1 MENKEY
7 EKKIA
12 LVFDQINQNQSQKK
26 SKKYDARYQYWPG
39 KAFRMIPVTDYREYL
54 NTALEAEAFIHQ
66 FQVEDTDGIYWAGYL
81 GGDAISL
88 SYGCGAAGIAYFYLE
103 LYKATGD
110 ERFKETVLK
119 AGAYLCKHW
128 RDPLN
133 APKTGRKIHSEYSYT
148 SGVVGIAM
156 SLFLFYETFH
166 REEEKTALTEMADL
180 IVANASEDQRGVF
193 WDDDPTMAFDAGTTL
208 FLFKAAEVLNR
219 KDYLDTARKA
229 ADVILSSGVADERG
243 GTAWDTKMDLF
254 PCRLPN
260 FEMGTAGTGFCL
272 SVFYEH
278 TQEEKFLQGA
288 KEAAK
293 HLKAISVPK
302 GKGFLIPYRDEPD
315 TEPIFYV
322 AGCHGPTGTGKLF
335 YQLYK
340 ITKDQAYL
348 RDLTGLYEGLR
359 AIGAPEIQSAGYW
372 NTACVCCGTAGILQ
386 FLLDLYLV
394 DPNEALLDVSKTAA
408 SILLAEQEK
417 QAQGTAWPHAWTRVT
432 PDFITVDPGFVN
444 GAAGIGSMLLRMYL
458 LSAGRFHCDRFLED
472 PYPTTINE

>member
-243 GTAWDTKMDLF
+243 GTAWDTKDGSF
-254 PCRLPN
+254 PMPTPQFRNGHRRYRLLPVGILRTYPGGKVPAGGQRSGKAPEGDFRSKREGIPDPLSGRTGYRTHLLCGRLPW
-260 FEMGTAGTGFCL
+260 AHW
-272 SVFYEH
+272 YR
-278 TQEEKFLQGA
+278 
-288 KEAAK
+288 EA
-293 HLKAISVPK
+293 V
-302 GKGFLIPYRDEPD
+302 
-315 TEPIFYV
+315 
-322 AGCHGPTGTGKLF
+322 
-335 YQLYK
+335 
-340 ITKDQAYL
+340 
-348 RDLTGLYEGLR
+348 
-359 AIGAPEIQSAGYW
+359 
-372 NTACVCCGTAGILQ
+372 
-386 FLLDLYLV
+386 
-394 DPNEALLDVSKTAA
+394 
-408 SILLAEQEK
+408 
-417 QAQGTAWPHAWTRVT
+417 
-432 PDFITVDPGFVN
+432 
-444 GAAGIGSMLLRMYL
+444 
-458 LSAGRFHCDRFLED
+458 LSAV
-472 PYPTTINE
+472 